1 MTLGGIWLPIVTPFL
16 NGEVDYDSYG
26 KLIEHYLGQGI
37 SGLIPM
43 GTTGE
48 SPVITDKEYEGILD
62 ATVAA
67 VAGRVQVYPGL
78 GGNHTDS
85 ILRKVKV
92 AEKYGIGGILS
103 VCPYYSRPGQEGLTR
118 HFMAVSE
125 ATDLNIVIY
134 NIPYRTGVNMT
145 NDTLFRLAEQE
156 NIRGV
161 KDACGDIRQ
170 SLDLLNQKPD
180 GFSVLTG
187 EDLLLFTTLAH
198 GGEGGILAAAHLH
211 TDRFVVIHRLMA
223 ANDQQGALEIWK
235 TLQPW
240 IPLLFAEPNPVPL
253 KYVLARMGRIASPE
267 VRLPLTGVSPVLQ
280 GRLDPLAGEIGQSAE
295 K

>member
-26 KLIEHYLGQGI
+26 KLIQHYLDQGI

-48 SPVITDKEYEGILD
+48 SPVITDDEYEGILD

-67 VAGRVQVYPGL
+67 VAGRVPVYAGL

-85 ILRKVKV
+85 VLKKAKV
-92 AEKYGIGGILS
+92 AEKYGIDGILS

-145 NDTLFRLAEQE
+145 NETLFRLGEQE
-156 NIRGV
+156 NVVGV

-170 SLDLLNQKPD
+170 SLDLLNEKPE
-180 GFSVLTG
+180 GFSVMTG

-198 GGEGGILAAAHLH
+198 GGDGGILASAHLQ
-211 TDRFVVIHRLMA
+211 TDRFVAIHRLMTV
-223 ANDQQGALEIWK
+223 NDHQGALEIWK

-240 IPLLFAEPNPVPL
+240 IPLLFAEPNPAPL
-253 KYVLARMGRIASPE
+253 KYLLARMGRIASAE
-267 VRLPLTGVSPVLQ
+267 VRLPLTEISTLLQ
-280 GRLDPLAGEIGQSAE
+280 RRLNETLAGIH
-295 K
+295 